1 MSQNNQTSRVP
12 FIKATATHFWL
23 GLLPNIWRAV
33 YDTVRV
39 PLTKEEKAAEQM
51 DRAQRKKELE
61 TDNAPQL
68 SASTDWNTLLFLS
81 RGYQAKQSLA
91 NAPIP
96 KRHESHWL
104 WHVLGGIAFGLLL
117 GGLTAISFSTLLLPG
132 AVILTVFIGG
142 AGLAVGAIDPGRF
155 TFNAILTCLLA
166 PIGLALS
173 VGALLLDGLNFLTG
187 GVCLKLMETQA
198 LARAEKYDNGF
209 AKFAVTVGMG
219 ALVALISVGLAAFNL
234 LTAPVASTTISLD
247 SPSNAKMRVLNQHF
261 DKVFGDV
268 EPKDP
273 DTISMDTLDSSG
285 EKIGYVSF
293 KEKGLPEP
301 TSNSASPYASTTNDG
316 DGVPNEHHSS
326 PILSQPPVES
336 GEKPAAAA
344 AAAAA
349 PASHSTLT
357 PTNQ

>member
-12 FIKATATHFWL
+12 FIKATVSHFWL

-61 TDNAPQL
+61 TDNTPQL

-81 RGYQAKQSLA
+81 QVYQAKQSLA

-104 WHVLGGIAFGLLL
+104 WHVLGSIAFGLLL

-142 AGLAVGAIDPGRF
+142 AGFAVGAIDPGRF
-155 TFNAILTCLLA
+155 TFNALITALLA
-166 PIGLALS
+166 PVGLAVSAL
-173 VGALLLDGLNFLTG
+173 ALLMDCLNFLTG
-187 GVCLKLMETQA
+187 GVCFALMEKQA
-198 LARAEKYDNGF
+198 LARAEKHESGV
-209 AKFAVTVGMG
+209 AKVAVTAGMG
-219 ALVALISVGLAAFNL
+219 ALVALVSVVLAAFNL
-234 LTAPVASTTISLD
+234 LTTPFPPLNMSSDSLEVLSYFPVKSV
-247 SPSNAKMRVLNQHF
+247 MRVLTQHF

-285 EKIGYVSF
+285 EKTGYVSF

-301 TSNSASPYASTTNDG
+301 TSNSASPYAPTTNDG
-316 DGVPNEHHSS
+316 VSNGYHPSPLSS
-326 PILSQPPVES
+326 PAPA
-336 GEKPAAAA
+336 GGKP
-344 AAAAA
+344 AAA

-357 PTNQ
+357 ATNQ